1 MERLKIVV
9 VGIGGKGVILTSRII
24 VEAAI
29 SKGIP
34 AISSDEIGMSQRG
47 GSVASHIKL
56 GGFYSPMVGTES
68 ADVLI
73 ALHSQE
79 GLRNLSLLG
88 PGGKAVFNGGKDFN
102 LPQGVLE
109 ILKDMGCGVYTV
121 DGDGISSSL
130 GFPRAS
136 NMAVIGLCAEE
147 GLLPFSKEE
156 LKGVIAS
163 ILPERLRE
171 VNLKAFEEGASKG
184 RKIV

>member
-9 VGIGGKGVILTSRII
+9 VGIGGKGVVLTSRII
-24 VEAAI
+24 VEAAL

-73 ALHSQE
+73 ALHPQE
-79 GLRNLSLLG
+79 GLRNLPLLG
-88 PGGKAVFNGGKDFN
+88 PGGKAVFNGDKSFK
-102 LPQGVLE
+102 LPEGILG
-109 ILKDMGCGVYTV
+109 ILKDMKCEVYAV

-136 NMAVIGLCAEE
+136 NMAVMGLCAEK
-147 GLLPFSKEE
+147 GVLPFSKEE
-156 LKGVIAS
+156 LKKVITS
-163 ILPERLRE
+163 IIPGRLRE
-171 VNLKAFEEGASKG
+171 INLKAFEEGASKG
-184 RKIV
+184 RRVV